1 MSIIYTPVMWRY
13 AVVVVA
19 RFFYH
24 FDCYDG
30 NFHKYYISTMLGQY
44 ENRKYKK
51 KRRKRKTLQGC
62 KIEDRVSV
70 YEEVIV

>member
-1 MSIIYTPVMWRY
+1 
-13 AVVVVA
+13 
-19 RFFYH
+19 
-24 FDCYDG
+24 
-30 NFHKYYISTMLGQY
+30 MLGQY

-51 KRRKRKTLQGC
+51 KRRKRKTLQEC